1 MLTRNEIN
9 VEYAHC
15 LMYPEYVIET
25 YLETFDKTQEG
36 FVPFKLFPRQ
46 REIIKAY
53 DNHRFNL
60 VTKPRQAGVSTTTA
74 AYMAVK
80 VGWADKDNPE
90 AILVIANKQELAFEF
105 LGKIKDFLSQLPR
118 WVWGN
123 EYYGTEEKEKKTIFI
138 VNAKKEIRLPNGSR
152 VKAVATSKD
161 ALRGFTPTYLI
172 MDEAAYID
180 NGAEVFGAALTS
192 LGCLTKDSL
201 ILTDKGLVELDA
213 LVSVKNKLG
222 FSDLDVPHIVCN
234 KNGVLTPATQTFVS
248 EYGETYK
255 IKTKLGIE
263 LEGSWKHPIL
273 IKRNGEEI
281 WVKMN
286 ELVIGDKPIIN
297 YGQNYFNNDSTFDF
311 TFDKHFNQKNVNI
324 PNKLSDN
331 LDFCYLLGLFVA
343 EGNFTS
349 RGITITNVDTQ
360 ITDFLINDTAK
371 LGNGFKQVDD
381 RHYMFHSTELVNWF
395 EAFGL
400 KKHNAKDKEI
410 PLAMLKMPREVIVNF
425 LQGMFDGD
433 GTSTIKDIKYSSTS
447 KKLIKTL
454 QTLLLNF
461 GIVSHIKK
469 EVQKTSESS
478 IIPNK
483 EHICII
489 YNLKIYSKH
498 AIKFYNEIGF
508 RLIRKQKNSTY
519 LINKRLNSL
528 FINVNKELILEIL
541 KENNITKSSVRFL
554 DKFWVSKYD
563 RISYHSFNRLMLKI
577 PNNNTLIELSKQI
590 SYNEKYYIDEIIL
603 ITKGED
609 YTYDLHVPE
618 TNSFISNGIVSH
630 NTGGRAT
637 LISTPN
643 GMDSLYYKTYS
654 QSKLKK
660 NNFNV
665 VEMKWYEDLRYN
677 KDLRW
682 VKGDEIIVEYEF
694 TFDSYTKMIDEG
706 YKPTSTWYEGMC
718 MGMNNDAKMIAQE
731 LDVSF
736 VGSGG
741 NVIHDDYIKYQEK
754 HNVIDPLFT
763 LGIDG
768 ETWVWAEPKEGH
780 QYILGS
786 DVSRG
791 DGEDDSTI
799 VIIDFTTMEQVL
811 EYQGK
816 IQPDLLAQLIEEY
829 GNKYK
834 AYTVVDV
841 TGGMGVSTVLK
852 LMEFQYEHLHY
863 DSANGKILSARQR
876 ELSHHNKQ
884 DKIPGFHATGV
895 RLPMISNL
903 EYMVRINAV
912 KIRSIRLTTEM
923 NTFIYKNG
931 RPDHSEG
938 NHDDLIMALAM
949 ALWVIEHSFKNLE
962 RLEKQNKAMLDG
974 WMTSGSKPKERQVT
988 INNNTNITIT
998 ENKPVEVTRVI
1009 PQIPANMNINDPR
1022 SQFSWLFASKR

>member
-9 VEYAHC
+9 IEYAHC

-192 LGCLTKDSL
+192 LG
-201 ILTDKGLVELDA
+201 
-213 LVSVKNKLG
+213 
-222 FSDLDVPHIVCN
+222 
-234 KNGVLTPATQTFVS
+234 
-248 EYGETYK
+248 
-255 IKTKLGIE
+255 
-263 LEGSWKHPIL
+263 
-273 IKRNGEEI
+273 
-281 WVKMN
+281 
-286 ELVIGDKPIIN
+286 
-297 YGQNYFNNDSTFDF
+297 
-311 TFDKHFNQKNVNI
+311 
-324 PNKLSDN
+324 
-331 LDFCYLLGLFVA
+331 
-343 EGNFTS
+343 
-349 RGITITNVDTQ
+349 
-360 ITDFLINDTAK
+360 
-371 LGNGFKQVDD
+371 
-381 RHYMFHSTELVNWF
+381 
-395 EAFGL
+395 
-400 KKHNAKDKEI
+400 
-410 PLAMLKMPREVIVNF
+410 
-425 LQGMFDGD
+425 
-433 GTSTIKDIKYSSTS
+433 
-447 KKLIKTL
+447 
-454 QTLLLNF
+454 
-461 GIVSHIKK
+461 
-469 EVQKTSESS
+469 
-478 IIPNK
+478 
-483 EHICII
+483 
-489 YNLKIYSKH
+489 
-498 AIKFYNEIGF
+498 
-508 RLIRKQKNSTY
+508 
-519 LINKRLNSL
+519 
-528 FINVNKELILEIL
+528 
-541 KENNITKSSVRFL
+541 
-554 DKFWVSKYD
+554 
-563 RISYHSFNRLMLKI
+563 
-577 PNNNTLIELSKQI
+577 
-590 SYNEKYYIDEIIL
+590 
-603 ITKGED
+603 
-609 YTYDLHVPE
+609 
-618 TNSFISNGIVSH
+618 
-630 NTGGRAT
+630 TGGRAT

-988 INNNTNITIT
+988 INNNTNITVT